1 MICIDMLYN
10 YIYIQCQSWINWPQ
24 RAVESGGTIFVSYC
38 DYLEGTPTI
47 NKPWFIN
54 PELTLHPK
62 HGDDLGKVY
71 AVGSTTLWYM
81 NINEMIGRMDGS
93 RSGWISSPPH
103 VAFRQRV
110 YLNFLLG
117 FWIIILHPEGWLHMH
132 DLHHFDQL
140 ASVLVSRERKSWWK
154 KMGWFVG
161 CFLSWAQENVVK
173 PAGSK

>member
-24 RAVESGGTIFVSYC
+24 TAVELGSTIFVSDC

-117 FWIIILHPEGWLHMH
+117 FWIIILH
-132 DLHHFDQL
+132 QL

-154 KMGWFVG
+154 KNG
-161 CFLSWAQENVVK
+161 VVC
-173 PAGSK
+173 GVFFELGTGECSETSRI

>member
-24 RAVESGGTIFVSYC
+24 TAVELGGTIFVSDC

-117 FWIIILHPEGWLHMH
+117 FWIIILH
-132 DLHHFDQL
+132 QL

-154 KMGWFVG
+154 KNG
-161 CFLSWAQENVVK
+161 VVY
-173 PAGSK
+173 GVFFELGTGECSETSRI